1 MSAGTLLPLNER
13 HVKSPMHPA
22 PVTGLAASDR
32 PDRRLHSAPRMMMAG
47 RRLFAGAGLGFALAF
62 TGSAAAQP
70 GTAPGR
76 LPSLPDTDGVSDGD
90 AAQAP
95 SETRAT
101 PPPSDAAG
109 PSAAVPLAAMSPRQL
124 YEHVRR
130 GVVVI
135 ERGGMPAA
143 LGTVLAG
150 DGRVLTALSGLAG
163 AAAGTTV
170 DVRYA
175 DGTAV
180 HAKVAYTD
188 PSVDLALLAPVT
200 PDAGHRTEATRA
212 EGLTASESDPATT
225 LIRAMLPGRV
235 GHIGPANVGVKGPA
249 EAHARD
255 GAPLLRM
262 LDVDV
267 QGIPV
272 VGAPLLDPAGNVVAV
287 LVRACK
293 GLAHIE
299 TPAPLPG
306 AWPGSTP
313 APRAQAPS
321 DAACQPVLVG
331 ASIATVR
338 SFLSKMMTSAAATSE
353 AGATGPTVA
362 GAAGGAGAT
371 GPWLGIRGEPEDA
384 GGMHGVRVVD
394 VAPSSP
400 AEKAGLKPGVDVIV
414 AVDGRPIDRPDALG
428 ESISKHATGDSVK
441 LLVFGGGKFREVTT
455 VLRAAR

>member
-1 MSAGTLLPLNER
+1 
-13 HVKSPMHPA
+13 
-22 PVTGLAASDR
+22 
-32 PDRRLHSAPRMMMAG
+32 MMMAG
-47 RRLFAGAGLGFALAF
+47 RRLFTGAGLGFALAF
-62 TGSAAAQP
+62 TLPAAAQAGQP
-70 GTAPGR
+70 GATPTR
-76 LPSLPDTDGVSDGD
+76 LQALPDSDVVSDSD
-90 AAQAP
+90 SAPPAA
-95 SETRAT
+95 ETRGTSARSDASAPAAT
-101 PPPSDAAG
+101 P
-109 PSAAVPLAAMSPRQL
+109 AVPLAAMNPRQL

-130 GVVVI
+130 GVVVL

-163 AAAGTTV
+163 ATSV

-180 HAKVAYTD
+180 HGKVAYSD
-188 PSVDLALLAPVT
+188 PSVDLALVAPET
-200 PDAGHRTEATRA
+200 AHRTAEATRT

-235 GHIGPANVGVKGPA
+235 GHLGPSNVGVKGPA

-255 GAPLLRM
+255 GAPLFRM

-293 GLAHIE
+293 GVAHVG
-299 TPAPLPG
+299 TPDSPLPG
-306 AWPGSTP
+306 AWPGAAP
-313 APRAQAPS
+313 AARAQPAA
-321 DAACQPVLVG
+321 DTACQPVLVG

-338 SFLSKMMTSAAATSE
+338 SFLTKMMSSAAAPPAATPAS
-353 AGATGPTVA
+353 AGDAS
-362 GAAGGAGAT
+362 GAGT
-371 GPWLGIRGEPEDA
+371 GPWLGIRGEPQDA

-400 AEKAGLKPGVDVIV
+400 AEKAGLKPGADVIV
-414 AVDGRPIDRPDALG
+414 AVDGRPIDKPDALG
-428 ESISKHATGDSVK
+428 ESISKHAAGDSVK

-455 VLRAAR
+455 VLRAAP

>member
-13 HVKSPMHPA
+13 HVKSVMRGTATTSPA
-22 PVTGLAASDR
+22 RGER
-32 PDRRLHSAPRMMMAG
+32 RDRRLHQPPRMMMAG

-62 TGSAAAQP
+62 TLPAAAQP
-70 GTAPGR
+70 GASSAR
-76 LPSLPDTDGVSDGD
+76 LPALPDSDVVSDSD
-90 AAQAP
+90 AAQA
-95 SETRAT
+95 SAETRGTSAR
-101 PPPSDAAG
+101 SDAPA
-109 PSAAVPLAAMSPRQL
+109 PAAAPGLAPVALNPRQL

-135 ERGGMPAA
+135 ERAGMPAA

-163 AAAGTTV
+163 ATSA

-180 HAKVAYTD
+180 HGKVAYSD
-188 PSVDLALLAPVT
+188 PSVDLALIAPEG
-200 PDAGHRTEATRA
+200 GHRSADMTRT

-235 GHIGPANVGVKGPA
+235 GHLGPANVGVKGPA

-293 GLAHIE
+293 GLAHVE
-299 TPAPLPG
+299 TPEALPG
-306 AWPGSTP
+306 AWPGATP
-313 APRAQAPS
+313 AARAQSPVEP
-321 DAACQPVLVG
+321 ACQPVLVG

-338 SFLSKMMTSAAATSE
+338 SFLTKLTTNGAAAAAPPAGTP
-353 AGATGPTVA
+353 AGA
-362 GAAGGAGAT
+362 GAAT
-371 GPWLGIRGEPEDA
+371 GPWLGIRGEPQDA

-400 AEKAGLKPGVDVIV
+400 AEKAGLKPGADVIV
-414 AVDGRPIDRPDALG
+414 AVDGRPIDKPDALG
-428 ESISKHATGDSVK
+428 ESISKHAAGDSVK

-455 VLRAAR
+455 VLRAAP

>member
-1 MSAGTLLPLNER
+1 MSAGTLLPLNEQ
-13 HVKSPMHPA
+13 HVKSAMRGPA
-22 PVTGLAASDR
+22 TMSAT
-32 PDRRLHSAPRMMMAG
+32 PDATPAQCPDHRLHQAARMMTAG
-47 RRLFAGAGLGFALAF
+47 RRLFTGAGLGFALAF
-62 TGSAAAQP
+62 TLPAAAQAGQP
-70 GTAPGR
+70 GATPARMPA
-76 LPSLPDTDGVSDGD
+76 LPDSDVVSD
-90 AAQAP
+90 
-95 SETRAT
+95 
-101 PPPSDAAG
+101 SDAAPAAAETRG
-109 PSAAVPLAAMSPRQL
+109 TSARSDAPSPAATPAVPLAAMNPRQL

-130 GVVVI
+130 GVVVL

-163 AAAGTTV
+163 ATSV

-180 HAKVAYTD
+180 HGKVAYSD
-188 PSVDLALLAPVT
+188 PSVDLALVAPET
-200 PDAGHRTEATRA
+200 AHRTTEATRA

-235 GHIGPANVGVKGPA
+235 GHLGPSNVGVKGPA

-255 GAPLLRM
+255 GAPLFRM

-293 GLAHIE
+293 GLAHVG
-299 TPAPLPG
+299 TPDAPLPG
-306 AWPGSTP
+306 AWPGAAP
-313 APRAQAPS
+313 AARAQPAA
-321 DAACQPVLVG
+321 DTACQPVLVG

-338 SFLSKMMTSAAATSE
+338 SFLTKMMTNAAAPPAVTP
-353 AGATGPTVA
+353 AGTGA
-362 GAAGGAGAT
+362 SAST
-371 GPWLGIRGEPEDA
+371 GPWLGIRGEPQDA

-400 AEKAGLKPGVDVIV
+400 AEKAGLKPGADVIV
-414 AVDGRPIDRPDALG
+414 AVDGRPIDKPDALG
-428 ESISKHATGDSVK
+428 ESISKHAAGDSVK

-455 VLRAAR
+455 VLRAAP